1 MATPVDPRVSIVTGA
16 GSGIGR
22 ACARAMAARGDL
34 VVCADVNAMSAQ
46 TTADELN
53 ASAIALTVDVAD
65 PASCDSMVAAAT
77 EEFGRVDVL
86 ANCAGIE
93 RGAPP
98 HEMADDEWTAVLA
111 VNLSGSFW
119 TARAA
124 ARVMIE
130 QGDGGRIVLIGS
142 INSQMALPG
151 AAAYCAS
158 KGGVLMLGR
167 SLAVDWAPYEI
178 TVNVVG
184 PGVTDTPMSADSLAD
199 SARSERLLGRIPMGR
214 AADPAE
220 IADVVT
226 YLTSPRA
233 SYVTGA
239 FVPVDGGWLAG

>member
-1 MATPVDPRVSIVTGA
+1 MSSEARVSVVTGA

-22 ACARAMAARGDL
+22 SCARAMVARGDQ
-34 VVCADVNAMSAQ
+34 VVCADVDLPAAQ
-46 TTADELN
+46 ATAGELGD
-53 ASAIALTVDVAD
+53 AATAVRVDVSNSS
-65 PASCDSMVAAAT
+65 SCDEMVAAAVDA
-77 EEFGRVDVL
+77 FGRVDGL

-93 RGAPP
+93 RGAPA
-98 HEMADDEWTAVLA
+98 HELSDDDWTATLA
-111 VNLSGSFW
+111 VNLSGSFFA
-119 TARAA
+119 ARAA
-124 ARVMIE
+124 GRSMIE

-142 INSQMALPG
+142 INSQVALPS
-151 AAAYCAS
+151 AAAYIAS

-167 SLAVDWAPYEI
+167 SLAFDWAPYNI

-199 SARSERLLGRIPMGR
+199 SERSERLLGRIPLRR

-226 YLTSPRA
+226 YLTSPGA

>member
-1 MATPVDPRVSIVTGA
+1 MDEQRVSIVTGA

-22 ACARAMAARGDL
+22 SCARAMAARGDQ
-34 VVCADVNAMSAQ
+34 VVCADIDLPAARE
-46 TTADELN
+46 TAAELGT
-53 ASAIALTVDVAD
+53 SAIAVAVDVSNSS
-65 PASCDSMVAAAT
+65 SCDEMVAAAVDA
-77 EEFGRVDVL
+77 FGRVDGL

-93 RGAPP
+93 RGGSA
-98 HEMADDEWTAVLA
+98 HELSDDDWNTTLA
-111 VNLSGSFW
+111 VNLSGSFFA
-119 TARAA
+119 ARAA
-124 ARVMIE
+124 GRSMIE

-142 INSQMALPG
+142 INSQVALPG
-151 AAAYCAS
+151 AAAYIAS

-167 SLAVDWAPYEI
+167 SLALDWARYNI

-199 SARSERLLGRIPMGR
+199 SERSERLLGRIPLGR

-226 YLTSPRA
+226 YLTSPGA

>member
-1 MATPVDPRVSIVTGA
+1 MSSEPRVSIVTGA

-22 ACARAMAARGDL
+22 ACARAMAARGDH
-34 VVCADVNAMSAQ
+34 VVCADINLSAAQETAAELGTSAM
-46 TTADELN
+46 
-53 ASAIALTVDVAD
+53 ALIVDVSKSG
-65 PASCDSMVAAAT
+65 SCDEMVAATTDA
-77 EEFGRVDVL
+77 FGRVDGL

-93 RGAPP
+93 SGAPA
-98 HEMADDEWTAVLA
+98 HELSDEDWAATLA
-111 VNLSGSFW
+111 VNLTGSFFI
-119 TARAA
+119 ARAA
-124 ARVMIE
+124 ARSMIE

-167 SLAVDWAPYEI
+167 SLAVDWAQYQI
-178 TVNVVG
+178 TVNIVG

-199 SARSERLLGRIPMGR
+199 ADRSARLLGRIPLGR
-214 AADPAE
+214 VADPAE
-220 IADVVT
+220 TADVVT
-226 YLTSPRA
+226 YLTSPGA

>member
-1 MATPVDPRVSIVTGA
+1 MSSEPRVSIVTGA

-22 ACARAMAARGDL
+22 ACAGAMVARGDR
-34 VVCADVNAMSAQ
+34 VVCADLDGASVQ
-46 TTADELN
+46 TTAAGLGS
-53 ASAIALTVDVAD
+53 SAIALTVDVSTVT
-65 PASCDSMVAAAT
+65 SCDEMVAATLEA
-77 EEFGRVDVL
+77 FGRVDVL

-93 RGAPP
+93 RGAPA
-98 HEMADDEWTAVLA
+98 HDFSDDDWTATLA

-119 TARAA
+119 AARAV
-124 ARVMIE
+124 ARSMIE

-142 INSQMALPG
+142 INSQMALAG
-151 AAAYCAS
+151 GAAYCAS

-167 SLAVDWAPYEI
+167 ALAVDWAPYEI

-184 PGVTDTPMSADSLAD
+184 PGVTDTPMSAESLAD
-199 SARSERLLGRIPMGR
+199 SERSARLLGRVPLGR

-226 YLTSPRA
+226 YLTSPGA

-239 FVPVDGGWLAG
+239 YLPVDGGWLAG

>member
-1 MATPVDPRVSIVTGA
+1 MVEPRVSIVTGA

-22 ACARAMAARGDL
+22 SCSRAMTARGDQ
-34 VVCADVNAMSAQ
+34 VVCADIDLPAAQ
-46 TTADELN
+46 KTAAELGS
-53 ASAIALTVDVAD
+53 SAIAVMVDVSNA
-65 PASCDSMVAAAT
+65 ASCDEMVAATVAA
-77 EEFGRVDVL
+77 FGRVDGF

-93 RGAPP
+93 RGAPA
-98 HEMADDEWTAVLA
+98 HELSDDDWAATLA
-111 VNLSGSFW
+111 VNLSGSFFA
-119 TARAA
+119 ARAA
-124 ARVMIE
+124 GRSMIE

-167 SLAVDWAPYEI
+167 SLAFDWAPYNI

-199 SARSERLLGRIPMGR
+199 SERSARLLARIPLGR

-226 YLTSPRA
+226 YLTSPGA

>member
-1 MATPVDPRVSIVTGA
+1 MTTDSRVAIITGA

-22 ACARAMAARGDL
+22 ACAHAMAARGDQ
-34 VVCADVNAMSAQ
+34 VVCADLDGASAQ
-46 TTADELN
+46 NTAADIDG
-53 ASAIALTVDVAD
+53 SAIAATVDVAN
-65 PASCDSMVAAAT
+65 PESCDAMVAATT
-77 EEFGRVDVL
+77 EAFGRVDVL

-98 HEMADDEWTAVLA
+98 HEMADDDWAAILD
-111 VNLSGSFW
+111 VNLSGSFY
-119 TARAA
+119 TARSA
-124 ARVMIE
+124 ARVMID

-167 SLAVDWAPYEI
+167 ALAVDWAPYQI

-199 SARSERLLGRIPMGR
+199 NERSARLLGRIPLGR
-214 AADPAE
+214 AANPAE
-220 IADVVT
+220 TADVIA
-226 YLTSPRA
+226 YLTSPGA